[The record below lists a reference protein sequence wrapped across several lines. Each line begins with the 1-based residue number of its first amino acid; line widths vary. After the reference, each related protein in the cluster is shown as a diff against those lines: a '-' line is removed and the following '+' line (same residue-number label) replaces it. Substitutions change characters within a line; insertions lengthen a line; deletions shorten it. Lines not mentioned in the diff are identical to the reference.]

1 MARVTDLFVHP
12 LKGALPQRVH
22 RLVLDPLGALGDRR
36 WVLVDEAA
44 AQITAREAPRLAT
57 MRATLP
63 LHDGAVATESPL
75 ALSVD
80 GLPPL
85 VVPLA
90 GPEAPRRAVRIWDD
104 TVELADTGDA
114 AAEWCSEAIDRS
126 CRLMHLVPESRR
138 ALAGKYA
145 GPLPADD
152 RTVALS
158 DGAPLLLLGAASL
171 DALNSR
177 LTAAGARPLGI
188 ERFRPNVVLATHV
201 AHEEDTWSR
210 IRIGDLEV
218 GVGSPCPRCVVTTL
232 DPHTLAYG
240 TEPLRTL
247 AAYRR
252 GAGGGL
258 MFGMNATHAT
268 PGEFA
273 VGDAVSVL
281 SLRPAPAPSD

>member
-36 WVLVDEAA
+36 WVLVNGSGT
-44 AQITAREAPRLAT
+44 QLTAREVPRLAT
-57 MRATLP
+57 LRATVP
-63 LHDGAVATESPL
+63 LHEGAVVAESPL
-75 ALSVD
+75 TLAVK

-85 VVPLA
+85 LVPLA
-90 GPEAPRRAVRIWDD
+90 GPGAPRRAVQVWDD
-104 TVELADTGDA
+104 TVALADAGDA
-114 AAEWCSEAIDRS
+114 AAEWCSRAIGQP
-126 CRLMHLVPESRR
+126 CRLMHLAPESRR

-145 GPLPADD
+145 GPIPADD

-171 DALNSR
+171 DALNAR
-177 LTAAGARPLGI
+177 LSTAGTPPLGL

-218 GVGSPCPRCVVTTL
+218 GVGAPCPRCVVTTL
-232 DPHTLAYG
+232 DPHTLEYG
-240 TEPLRTL
+240 KEPLRTL

-252 GAGGGL
+252 GEGGGV

-273 VGDAVSVL
+273 VGDEVSVL
-281 SLRPAPAPSD
+281 ALRPAPTGSD